1 MKKFRIESEV
11 PAIVLVLLPF
21 LYLAWIWNSLP
32 EQVPLHWNIVGEADR
47 YGSRKELILVPL
59 LLPFLVYILMWFI
72 PFVDS
77 KNAIIKKDDKYDL
90 IKLILVGVTSVL
102 AILILNVSRNETI
115 LNINYLILGIGI
127 LYMILGN
134 FFKTIRSNYFIG
146 IRTPWTLADELVWR
160 KTHKLAGIIWLVGGL
175 IIILLSFFLDHTPL
189 SFGMIIVTAVI
200 VLIPVIY
207 SYIAFQHFKNQ
218 D

>member
-77 KNAIIKKDDKYDL
+77 KNAIIKKDDNYDL

-102 AILILNVSRNETI
+102 AIFILNVSRNETI
-115 LNINYLILGIGI
+115 LNINYLILGIGV